1 MADAMAAWMRVTL
14 VVLGASAQLDLDCAA
29 PERARV
35 LIDYAQLSEIEHVE
49 DVHREELDKAL
60 AGCAS
65 AAGRDR
71 CRAERR
77 RQADLDWDR
86 KLAEIKAKY
95 QKTHRDFEERCRA
108 SIVRSGETRAVSR
121 SAGRA
126 RRPPLA

>member
-1 MADAMAAWMRVTL
+1 MADAMAAWMRVAL
-14 VVLGASAQLDLDCAA
+14 VLLGASAQLDLDCAA
-29 PERARV
+29 PERARA

-49 DVHREELDKAL
+49 DVHRDELDRAL

-77 RQADLDWDR
+77 RQADLDWDQ
-86 KLAEIKAKY
+86 KLVEIKARY
-95 QKTHRDFEERCRA
+95 QKMRRDFEERCRA
-108 SIVRSGETRAVSR
+108 SIVRGDEPRGVSR